1 MNVCKIST
9 NKKNRSSKLF
19 SVTLQQKGSSRKKS
33 AYSFNAGIALVTE
46 ARGDKSDE
54 TKVGP
59 PLIDIFGKTITADA
73 MSMRKV
79 IIDKTMENNGIF
91 GIGTTC

>member
-1 MNVCKIST
+1 MNFSKIST
-9 NKKNRSSKLF
+9 NKNRSSKLF

-54 TKVGP
+54 TKAGS
-59 PLIDIFGKTITADA
+59 PLIDISGKTITADA
-73 MSMRKV
+73 MSHAERYL
-79 IIDKTMENNGIF
+79 
-91 GIGTTC
+91 